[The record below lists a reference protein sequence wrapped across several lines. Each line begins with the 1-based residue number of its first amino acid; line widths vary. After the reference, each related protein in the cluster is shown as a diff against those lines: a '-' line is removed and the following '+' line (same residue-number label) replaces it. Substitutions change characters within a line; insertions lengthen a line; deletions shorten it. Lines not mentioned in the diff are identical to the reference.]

1 MLVIMGA
8 QKPAFQP
15 LMTHMSE
22 TAVMVKTAETEMS
35 KASLRSLC
43 SVASG
48 TGTALGARVA

>member
-1 MLVIMGA
+1 MGA

-22 TAVMVKTAETEMS
+22 TAVMVKTAEAEMS